1 MGQQVEVK
9 YSDGVWYKESSVL
22 RQGSTWMARTIKP
35 PQSCKF
41 PDKDVFPWISLIIPP
56 TTYAGVHLV
65 LELCKESEYVY
76 CNCSFIPGAQLGP
89 TKLCAPPSHSQAP
102 HTFVPHPLIP
112 RPHPALC
119 PTLSFTGPTKLFVA
133 CSDDKQGKAWEMWLL
148 QFDPNPHHTA
158 FIPHH
163 SQLPTS
169 YIPDLHS
176 FLRPPQYLNP
186 SRPPPPGHSLQP
198 S

>member
-1 MGQQVEVK
+1 MSTFIVQCLWFHG
-9 YSDGVWYKESSVL
+9 SASSYHLPHTLEYISCWNFV
-22 RQGSTWMARTIKP
+22 RSQSTCTAIVASFQGHNW
-35 PQSCKF
+35 
-41 PDKDVFPWISLIIPP
+41 
-56 TTYAGVHLV
+56 
-65 LELCKESEYVY
+65 
-76 CNCSFIPGAQLGP
+76 
-89 TKLCAPPSHSQAP
+89 APPS
-102 HTFVPHPLIP
+102 FVPHPLIP

-119 PTLSFTGPTKLFVA
+119 PTLSFAGPSKLFVA

-148 QFDPNPHHTA
+148 QFNPNPHHTA

-176 FLRPPQYLNP
+176 FL
-186 SRPPPPGHSLQP
+186 SPPPSQSGHSLQP